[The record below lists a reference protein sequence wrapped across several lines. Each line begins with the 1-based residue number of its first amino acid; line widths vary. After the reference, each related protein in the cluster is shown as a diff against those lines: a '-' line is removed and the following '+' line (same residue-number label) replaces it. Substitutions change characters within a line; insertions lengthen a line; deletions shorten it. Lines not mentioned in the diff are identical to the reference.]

1 MNETYVKNHT
11 NTFEI
16 KGENI
21 EITTPARF
29 DSKTNGLR
37 KAMVRL

>member
-21 EITTPARF
+21 EITVPARF
-29 DSKTNGLR
+29 DSKTNKIIYR
-37 KAMVRL
+37 

>member
-21 EITTPARF
+21 EIVNCNNNLNTFVQA
-29 DSKTNGLR
+29 
-37 KAMVRL
+37 V